1 MPVPG
6 LPQPTVSMICSRV
19 SSVLRNDNASPPYP
33 PPPFPCHL
41 WQPKQLARLNTA
53 LPASVGSEVV
63 ADWPKAAY
71 GADRA
76 PATAVAA
83 INAAIEDILPDVIGF
98 SCWRRGGGSGLGPIR
113 PYCAMSEGKHVEHR

>member
-6 LPQPTVSMICSRV
+6 RPQPIASVICSRV
-19 SSVLRNDNASPPYP
+19 SSVLRHDNASPPDP

-63 ADWPKAAY
+63 ADWPRAAH

-76 PATAVAA
+76 PATAAAA
-83 INAAIEDILPDVIGF
+83 INAAIEDILPFVIVF
-98 SCWRRGGGSGLGPIR
+98 SCLRKQADRAVTPS
-113 PYCAMSEGKHVEHR
+113 AHAV